1 MDRTATDFIL
11 NFACVFGCSKFLKLR
26 TDQFHAETGGFMLK
40 TVILISRINNLREL
54 PVPGGG
60 CLHSFLNDSA
70 RSQVEETEC

>member
-11 NFACVFGCSKFLKLR
+11 NYIACVFGCSEFLKLR

-54 PVPGGG
+54 PAGGG